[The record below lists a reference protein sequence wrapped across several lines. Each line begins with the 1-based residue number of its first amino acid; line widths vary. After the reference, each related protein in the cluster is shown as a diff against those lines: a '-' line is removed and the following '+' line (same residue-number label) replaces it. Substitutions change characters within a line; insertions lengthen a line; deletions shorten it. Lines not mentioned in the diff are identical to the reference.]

1 MWTNWPYNRKIKSS
15 EMSKS
20 SSPQAL
26 PRKFSFVFV
35 VDNDQCPFD
44 EFFFYYTKRVIFF
57 YTSALIY
64 SIHVHAYANLFHF
77 IDILYRKNRWT
88 QYEYRGGSRVLTCGN
103 GGGRY

>member
-44 EFFFYYTKRVIFF
+44 EFFFIILSVWFF
-57 YTSALIY
+57 FIHLHSFTAYMFMHMLIY
-64 SIHVHAYANLFHF
+64 FTSSIYF
-77 IDILYRKNRWT
+77 IEKTAGHSMNIGAD
-88 QYEYRGGSRVLTCGN
+88 QGF
-103 GGGRY
+103 